1 MQNNVF
7 GLTVCYFYG
16 CMGLYSPG
24 SNFDFLLLIKFLTST
39 FFFPEMLNIR
49 FFLLF

>member
-24 SNFDFLLLIKFLTST
+24 NNFDFY
-39 FFFPEMLNIR
+39 R
-49 FFLLF
+49 LFIFIISVF